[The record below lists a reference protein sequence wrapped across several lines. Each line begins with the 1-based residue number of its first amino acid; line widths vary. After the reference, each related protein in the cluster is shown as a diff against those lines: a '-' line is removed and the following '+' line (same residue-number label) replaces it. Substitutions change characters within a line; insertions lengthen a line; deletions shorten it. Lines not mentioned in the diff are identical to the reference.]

1 MSVVVATT
9 LATAEG
15 LGAGSLARGS
25 IADRQQEGRRW
36 QQRSLE
42 AGEERLEDP
51 LAGGWR
57 DKDQRGPLAGDL
69 TSPKPHLGALQ
80 TQPHPQLPTPSHRG
94 LLGTSKP
101 SSLHPGPGPRPRHP
115 HLPPRPLFSN
125 LRGHPNHLQ
134 DLNTVCWAP
143 PQRF

>member
-94 LLGTSKP
+94 LLGTLKTLLPAPRARPPAPPP
-101 SSLHPGPGPRPRHP
+101 SSP
-115 HLPPRPLFSN
+115 
-125 LRGHPNHLQ
+125 
-134 DLNTVCWAP
+134 T
-143 PQRF
+143 